1 MDTLKRRQAILEILC
16 YRKHETME
24 NLAAELGVSIRTI
37 QRDVHDLSEDHPVW
51 VSCGRY
57 GGGVYIQKDYHL
69 RIVELNNQERC
80 VLKRVAGR
88 LSGQD
93 RKTILRLLNG
103 ASHRY

>member
-1 MDTLKRRQAILEILC
+1 MDILC

-24 NLAAELGVSIRTI
+24 NLAVELGVSIRTV
-37 QRDVHDLSEDHPVW
+37 QRDIHELSENHPVW

-57 GGGVYIQKDYHL
+57 GGGVYIEKDYRP
-69 RIVELNNQERC
+69 RIVELSNQERS

-88 LSGQD
+88 LSGDD

-103 ASHRY
+103 ESHRS